1 MIFSCALRY
10 AARRPAAQGRGIFL
24 GLPGTCS
31 SARVA
36 RLVGRAGLLSYVPGG
51 TCVIQRTGRSA
62 HLYRS
67 LRCAGL
73 HLRQLRSY
81 RELREKTLRLGSR
94 NTATESIPH
103 APRREEGLP
112 MIFSRR

>member
-51 TCVIQRTGRSA
+51 TWVFQRTGVPHILLHVA
-62 HLYRS
+62 S
-67 LRCAGL
+67 LCWSSKAVSELPR
-73 HLRQLRSY
+73 
-81 RELREKTLRLGSR
+81 LREKPSGAKAQQLI
-94 NTATESIPH
+94 AEH
-103 APRREEGLP
+103 RRHECLIHPVMGLH
-112 MIFSRR
+112 